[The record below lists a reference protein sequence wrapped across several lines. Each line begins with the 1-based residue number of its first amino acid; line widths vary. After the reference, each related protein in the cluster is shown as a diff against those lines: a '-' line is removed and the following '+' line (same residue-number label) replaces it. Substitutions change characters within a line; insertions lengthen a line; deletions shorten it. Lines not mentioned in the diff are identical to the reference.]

1 MLWYVYIYVC
11 RGITMAVLGSTLA
24 QVEIFSMQWVYG
36 PRAYIAKITS
46 RFHDWVTERMI
57 MSSTEIRTT
66 EDEL

>member
-1 MLWYVYIYVC
+1 
-11 RGITMAVLGSTLA
+11 MAVLGSTLA